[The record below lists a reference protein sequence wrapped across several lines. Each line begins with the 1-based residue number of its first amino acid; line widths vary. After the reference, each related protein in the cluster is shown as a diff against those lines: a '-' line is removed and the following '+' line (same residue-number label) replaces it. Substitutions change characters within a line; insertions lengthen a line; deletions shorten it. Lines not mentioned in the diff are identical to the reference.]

1 MTDQS
6 KIIAATD
13 EQIPFADLYLHDMNP
28 RSIVSEDAIEAL
40 AKNIRQ
46 LGLIQNPA
54 GLRDETGKV
63 GIVAGGRRFRA
74 LALLQDDP
82 RFQTVTVRMAPD
94 FDTAAF
100 WATSENAQREAL
112 HPADEIR
119 DFGAM
124 ARRGVT
130 VPAIAV
136 AYGVTEGHVYR
147 RLKLASLPAPVL
159 DALKAGEIS
168 LSNAAAFT
176 ISEDEANTLAVL
188 EQVRG
193 QNYSEHR
200 IKDMLKPNAVR
211 QTDRRAVFVGLDA
224 YEAAGG
230 RMISDLFAEQT
241 FLDDVDLLDELFA
254 ARLDAEAQALTA
266 VGWKWAEASDITYIG
281 WNFIEDRKLDRIYAE
296 EGDLTEAEAERYDE
310 LAEMMEADVL
320 DEAGQAEFAAL
331 ENILAGAFSD
341 EQKAVSGVVIHV
353 DQSGSVQTIEG
364 LITREDRPAAIE
376 AGFLRTSAHKTEA
389 AHKSAISAKLADD
402 LSRIAKGARQHA
414 VLRDP
419 DLLLD
424 LLAYQLSHDLR
435 WNNPLGV
442 SLTDVPNWPTTEAEG
457 YFLDERLTSNPP
469 RDMWQTKDLAA
480 SFRAFRKKGAH
491 HVRGELTRFLAAQ
504 YRGGDEKLA
513 ALVDKETKPS
523 IREVWTPT
531 AENFF
536 KRVAGPYLNDLW
548 CDLLDLAEDHPT
560 ATTFAK
566 LKKGE
571 KAEKLESL
579 FGDASMRSALGIT
592 DEQAARID
600 AWLPEGME

>member
-13 EQIPFADLYLHDMNP
+13 EQIPFADIYLHDINP
-28 RSIVSEDAIEAL
+28 RSVVSDEAIEAL
-40 AKNIRQ
+40 AANIRR

-54 GLRDETGKV
+54 GLRDASGKV

-82 RFQTVTVRMAPD
+82 RFQAITVRMAPD
-94 FDTAAF
+94 QQTAAF

-124 ARRGVT
+124 ERRGVA

-136 AYGVTEGHVYR
+136 AYGVTEPHVYR

-159 DALKAGEIS
+159 EALKAGEVS

-176 ISEDEANTLAVL
+176 ISEDETNALAVL

-193 QNYSEHR
+193 EHYSDHQ
-200 IKDMLKPNAVR
+200 IKQMLKPDSVR
-211 QTDRRAVFVGLDA
+211 ETDRRAVFVGLDV

-230 RMISDLFAEQT
+230 RMTGDLFADQT
-241 FLDDVDLLDELFA
+241 YLDDVALLEDLFTA
-254 ARLDAEAQALTA
+254 KLDATANALTGE
-266 VGWKWAEASDITYIG
+266 GWKWAEAMDVPYIG
-281 WNFIEDRKLDRIYAE
+281 YHCIEDRKLDRIYAE
-296 EGDLTEAEAERYDE
+296 EGELTEAEAQRYDE
-310 LAEMMEADVL
+310 LAALMEADVL
-320 DEAGQAEFAAL
+320 DAAGEAEFSAL
-331 ENILAGAFSD
+331 ENIQAGAFSAA
-341 EQKAVSGVVIHV
+341 QKAVSGVLVHV
-353 DQSGSVQTIEG
+353 DQSGALQTCEG
-364 LITREDRPAAIE
+364 LVTREDRSAAIK
-376 AGFLRTSAHKTEA
+376 AGFLRASAHKTDA
-389 AHKSAISAKLADD
+389 APKSPISAKLAED
-402 LSRIAKGARQHA
+402 LSRIAQGARQHA

-419 DLLLD
+419 DLLID
-424 LLAYQLSHDLR
+424 LLAYQLSHALH
-435 WNNPLGV
+435 WNNPLAL
-442 SLTDVPNWPTTEAEG
+442 SMNEAPNWPTTEAEG
-457 YFLDERLTSNPP
+457 YALDARLTTHPP
-469 RDMWQTKDLAA
+469 RDMWESKDLAA
-480 SFRAFRKKGAH
+480 SFRAFRKKGAD

-504 YRGGDEKLA
+504 YRGGDEKLTT
-513 ALVDKETKPS
+513 LVDKETEPS

-536 KRVAGPYLNDLW
+536 KRVGGPYLNDLW
-548 CDLLDLAEDHPT
+548 RELLELAEDHPT

-571 KAEKLESL
+571 KADKLQDL
-579 FGDASMRSALGIT
+579 FSDAATRSALGVT
-592 DEQAARID
+592 DAQAARIA
-600 AWLPEGME
+600 AWVPEGMT

>member
-40 AKNIRQ
+40 AENIRQ

-124 ARRGVT
+124 ERRGVT

-159 DALKAGEIS
+159 DALKAGDIS

-241 FLDDVDLLDELFA
+241 FLDDVALLDELFA
-254 ARLDAEAQALTA
+254 AKLDAEAEALA
-266 VGWKWAEASDITYIG
+266 CAGWKWAEASDMTYIG

-341 EQKAVSGVVIHV
+341 EQKAVSGVVIYV

-364 LITREDRPAAIE
+364 LVTREDRPAAIE
-376 AGFLRTSAHKTEA
+376 AGFLTTSAHKTEA
-389 AHKSAISAKLADD
+389 AQKSPISAKLADD

-457 YFLDERLTSNPP
+457 YGLDERLTSNPP

-480 SFRAFRKKGAH
+480 SFRAFRKKGAE

-536 KRVAGPYLNDLW
+536 KRVGGPYLNDLW

-600 AWLPEGME
+600 AWVPEGMA